1 MALFRYLEPII
12 SPMLLVSLLAHGSAS
27 APTSASTPKP
37 APAAIAQCTL
47 VYRPS
52 ITLSYRPE
60 QQAKLTIRR
69 DRQPAKVTLGS
80 FEFQALYNQEP
91 DRGQS
96 VQLIVTPIVKPGVNN
111 LPIASQVYL
120 LPAGQPLRN
129 QFAKGQGFTGSNS
142 IFNPKDFSELQYSC
156 ISSS

>member
-1 MALFRYLEPII
+1 MALFRHLEPII
-12 SPMLLVSLLAHGSAS
+12 SPMLLVGLLVNGSTP
-27 APTSASTPKP
+27 APTAASTPKP
-37 APAAIAQCTL
+37 TPAAIAQCTL

-69 DRQPAKVTLGS
+69 DRKPAKVTLNN
-80 FEFQALYNQEP
+80 FEFQALYYDEP

-111 LPIASQVYL
+111 LPIASQVYQL
-120 LPAGQPLRN
+120 QSGQLPRN
-129 QFAKGQGFTGSNS
+129 QFGRGQGFTGSNS
-142 IFNPKDFSELQYSC
+142 VFNPKDFSELQYSC
-156 ISSS
+156 VSSS

>member
-1 MALFRYLEPII
+1 MALLRHLEPIV
-12 SPMLLVSLLAHGSAS
+12 SPMLLVVLLASGST
-27 APTSASTPKP
+27 PTSTASTPKP
-37 APAAIAQCTL
+37 TPAAIAQCTL

-60 QQAKLTIRR
+60 QKAKLTIRR
-69 DRQPAKVTLGS
+69 DRNPAKVMLGD
-80 FEFQALYNQEP
+80 FEFQALYHDEP

-111 LPIASQVYL
+111 LPIASQVYQL
-120 LPAGQPLRN
+120 QPGQPPRN
-129 QFAKGQGFTGSNS
+129 QFGRVQGFTGLNS
-142 IFNPKDFSELQYSC
+142 VFNPKAFSELSYSC